1 MRTGATFNSLSTCY
15 VISGFCYL
23 AQFIL
28 VQGQEC
34 LSFTILVRADRE
46 NLGRLVIWSILVVL
60 ESIVCVSSSM
70 QFILV
75 QTRSICAISN
85 FSSYRRGVGF
95 GLWFGFNELERCRL
109 CQLDQGSLYSCIQGV
124 FVSFTILARAGE
136 ELYVVRSF
144 SSCGR
149 ETGFLYLGRMTVLI
163 LRMSIAFSFK
173 LLCSVNLRHRR
184 LWTIFSY
191 MGMGKL
197 FVFES
202 KSLFLAC
209 RAV

>member
-1 MRTGATFNSLSTCY
+1 MPLAILARTGEEWDLGYDLALMSLRD
-15 VISGFCYL
+15 
-23 AQFIL
+23 A
-28 VQGQEC
+28 
-34 LSFTILVRADRE
+34 
-46 NLGRLVIWSILVVL
+46 
-60 ESIVCVSSSM
+60 VCVSS
-70 QFILV
+70 I
-75 QTRSICAISN
+75 R
-85 FSSYRRGVGF
+85 
-95 GLWFGFNELERCRL
+95 
-109 CQLDQGSLYSCIQGV
+109 GSLYSCIQGV

-173 LLCSVNLRHRR
+173 LLCSVNLGHRR